1 MGFVYIVQAFASMY
15 TTKIMIIIHIL
26 IFIFDFN
33 MSFNKADYIINCCR
47 PYILWFAFGLV
58 WRRHDTSATL
68 FAELFSFFVFN
79 SIHPSFAP

>member
-33 MSFNKADYIINCCR
+33 MSFNKADYINQ
-47 PYILWFAFGLV
+47 LL
-58 WRRHDTSATL
+58 
-68 FAELFSFFVFN
+68 
-79 SIHPSFAP
+79 

>member
-1 MGFVYIVQAFASMY
+1 MGFVYIVHAFVSMY

-47 PYILWFAFGLV
+47 PYILWFAFGLGV
-58 WRRHDTSATL
+58 AEAGYLRYFICRTL
-68 FAELFSFFVFN
+68 
-79 SIHPSFAP
+79 